1 MVTRA
6 KKPKSKH
13 DVREIVG
20 ANVKK
25 FRAEACMSQQVVADK
40 FGIFRTYLSRVEH
53 GQANLTITVLAAL
66 AESLKVDIKE
76 LFDQ

>member
-1 MVTRA
+1 
-6 KKPKSKH
+6 
-13 DVREIVG
+13 
-20 ANVKK
+20 
-25 FRAEACMSQQVVADK
+25 VVADK

-76 LFDQ
+76 LIDQ